1 MSATAGDLAPVPR
14 RPLRVVRI
22 YYHLEVGGIER
33 RLVDLLPRLDR
44 EQFDVK
50 FVCTRRRGRL
60 APELERQGVPV
71 LHYRQS
77 SNLPFLLSAFRVSRL
92 LRDLKADIVH
102 GHHDQLAHVATAA
115 GRFAGTPIVIANFHN
130 VALFER
136 PRDLRRERRQAA
148 LRDAVIHVS
157 ERARQ
162 DYLERVRP
170 ATHPGVVIYNG
181 VEVERYEAPL
191 DETTRQRILSDL
203 KIDGSGPVL
212 LNVARLHREKGHAD
226 LLAAFE
232 QVRARHPGAM
242 LVLVGE
248 GRARRSVEEAIRDR
262 GLEDSVRMAGVRS
275 DVRDLYH
282 VADVNLLA
290 SYREGFSNVVLEA
303 LAAGVPQVLTDVGGN
318 REAIGQSGA
327 GLIVPPGK
335 PAELAGATIRILS
348 DPRLA
353 GTMRDRARARAACF
367 SVQQQVRETEELYLG
382 LARSKGLLG

>member
-1 MSATAGDLAPVPR
+1 MDAVPGR
-14 RPLRVVRI
+14 RLRVVRI

-44 EQFDVK
+44 ERFDVR

-60 APELERQGVPV
+60 APDLERQGVPV
-71 LHYRQS
+71 LHHRLS
-77 SNLPFLLSAFRVSRL
+77 SNQPFLLSAFRISRL
-92 LRDLKADIVH
+92 LRSLEADIVH
-102 GHHDQLAHVATAA
+102 GHHDQLAQVATAA
-115 GRFAGTPIVIANFHN
+115 GRWAGTPVVIANFHN

-136 PRDLRRERRQAA
+136 PRDLRRERRQAS

-157 ERARQ
+157 ERARD

-170 ATHPGVVIYNG
+170 VTHPGVVIYNG
-181 VEVERYEAPL
+181 VEVERYAAPPAESTRRALL
-191 DETTRQRILSDL
+191 DDL
-203 KIDGSGPVL
+203 RIDGRSPVL
-212 LNVARLHREKGHAD
+212 LNVARLHREKGHGD

-232 QVRARHPGAM
+232 QVLARCPGAV

-248 GRARRSVEEAIRDR
+248 GRARASIEEAIRTR

-275 DVRDLYH
+275 DIRDLYH

-318 REAIGQSGA
+318 REAIGESGA
-327 GLIVPPGK
+327 GLIVPPGE

-348 DPRLA
+348 DPESA
-353 GTMRDRARARAACF
+353 GAMRDRARARAACF
-367 SVQQQVRETEELYLG
+367 SVEQQVRETEQLYLE
-382 LARSKGLLG
+382 LARRKGLPC